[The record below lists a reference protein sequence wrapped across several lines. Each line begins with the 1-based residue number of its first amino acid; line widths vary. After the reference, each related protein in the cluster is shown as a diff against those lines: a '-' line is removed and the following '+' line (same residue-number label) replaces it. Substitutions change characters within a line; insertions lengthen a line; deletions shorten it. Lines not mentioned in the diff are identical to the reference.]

1 MTRWLWTSSEYCPF
15 HPAIQD
21 KNKERIKF
29 RHDKMIEKGKVVFFK
44 QCPKCFVIFR
54 YPEGVDIKTPQVIT
68 NV

>member
-1 MTRWLWTSSEYCPF
+1 
-15 HPAIQD
+15 
-21 KNKERIKF
+21 
-29 RHDKMIEKGKVVFFK
+29 MIEKGKVVFFK